1 MNIETQIKKTVELV
15 ENRQLSQDVK
25 LILENQLVI
34 LETLKKLVVKM
45 PHVSDIVPM

>member
-1 MNIETQIKKTVELV
+1 MNIETQIKKTVKLV
-15 ENRQLSQDVK
+15 ENDELSPDVQ

-34 LETLKKLVVKM
+34 LETLKKLVVKV

>member
-15 ENRQLSQDVK
+15 ENDELSQDVK